1 MKSMVLLLLATFPLF
16 ADEVGP
22 EIEVTEHAAV
32 QQNVALSRDS
42 MRTLVAMEEPAA
54 EGQLARVVV
63 HQYQAWSFGRFGA
76 VGRETY
82 VVRPSTRHQRRPAVI
97 SDIVAWVEEDSV
109 SGRASLWY
117 DGFADDSRAQPPLW
131 NSPNEIAAVKPGT
144 PIHVFQAH
152 WFGFLW
158 TAPEGNLKGAER
170 VLMLAVGYDKSA
182 FDVTYEPAVNP
193 STGDPWGLDPRIV
206 AYNTP
211 GPSGRYRI
219 RATTFERDRSKLN
232 EVTLDIAPEGAS
244 APKVVF
250 NGVDYVVFWSMENGS
265 TYAQRVSTITGKP
278 RLRGEAV
285 KIHDGALHDATL
297 GPNSEYYLAVHEGV
311 RYALLRLD
319 ANLELAERTPFYAN
333 PAPGAT
339 LSLSGDRFRVPMLA
353 YPDVLSRAVVREV
366 EDRDV
371 PRRRRSAR

>member
-1 MKSMVLLLLATFPLF
+1 MKRALLLLLCSFSAF

-22 EIEVTEHAAV
+22 EIAVTEHAAV
-32 QQNVALSRDS
+32 QQNVALSRDF
-42 MRTLVAMEEPAA
+42 MRTLVGVEEPAA

-63 HQYQAWSFGRFGA
+63 HQYHAWNLGRFAA

-97 SDIVAWVEEDSV
+97 SDIVAWVEEDPV
-109 SGRASLWY
+109 TGRASLWY
-117 DGFADDSRAQPPLW
+117 DGFSDGSRALPPLW
-131 NSPNEIAAVKPGT
+131 NSPQEIATVKPGT
-144 PIHVFQAH
+144 PIHVFH
-152 WFGFLW
+152 PRWFSFLW
-158 TAPEGNLKGAER
+158 TAPDGNLKGADR
-170 VLMLAVGYDKSA
+170 VLTLAIGYDKSA
-182 FDVTYEPAVNP
+182 FDVTYEQAVNP
-193 STGDPWGLDPRIV
+193 STGVVWGNNPAIV

-211 GPSGRYRI
+211 GPSGRHRI
-219 RATTFERDRSKLN
+219 RATTFARDRSRLN
-232 EVTLDIAPEGAS
+232 EMTIDIAPEGAS

-278 RLRGEAV
+278 RLVGEAV
-285 KIHDGALHDATL
+285 KIHEGVLHDATL

-319 ANLELAERTPFYAN
+319 TSLELAERTPFYAN
-333 PAPGAT
+333 PADGAT
-339 LSLSGDRFRVPMLA
+339 LSLSGDRTRVPMLA
-353 YPDVLSRAVVREV
+353 YPDVLSRAVLREV

-371 PRRRRSAR
+371 PRRRRSSR